1 MQVQIQ
7 LEVAVGNQRREEVV
21 GNLYKQGQVVEEVGV
36 EEEEGLHLRRH
47 LLCWPEREPE
57 EAGNA
62 VG

>member
-36 EEEEGLHLRRH
+36 EEEGLH
-47 LLCWPEREPE
+47 LLCWLEREPE